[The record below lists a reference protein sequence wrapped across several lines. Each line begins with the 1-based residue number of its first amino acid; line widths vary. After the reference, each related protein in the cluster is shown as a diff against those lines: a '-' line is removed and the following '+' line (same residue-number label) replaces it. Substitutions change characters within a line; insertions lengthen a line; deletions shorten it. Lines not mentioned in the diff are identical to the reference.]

1 MIQNGEG
8 EEKGLLEDSRDQ
20 LLNGLAGPVEEF
32 RLYLK
37 AMGGALKAF
46 KL

>member
-20 LLNGLAGPVEEF
+20 LLNSLAGPVEEF

-37 AMGGALKAF
+37 AMGGGTESF
-46 KL
+46 